1 MFFYKLIHDCYLI
14 LLYITIFFYYY
25 LTALA
30 GKRFF
35 LHNQDAEM
43 STTISIQAVR
53 SRYDERDTIFSR
65 MLLKPGTDRY
75 RDYYRSR
82 PELEEIDARLRDAPP
97 GVFSDR
103 EPENTE
109 IASLFGVIAR
119 LRPLVRG
126 PAAAGIVD
134 SGSKFRRG
142 IPRQL
147 PGIIGAV
154 RDFAFSLGA
163 ADFGIAPSDPAFFYS
178 VRGRGERYGRPVE
191 TVLPVTIVL
200 AFEMDREMTA
210 AAPSITETVE
220 AARAYLDAAVCA
232 LAVREF
238 LGQLGCRAAAH
249 IDGES
254 ELVLPPA
261 AAAAGIGAI
270 GRHGLAVHP
279 EYGSRV
285 RFSAVT
291 TDLPLSPSP
300 AQSSGTSSFN
310 LVDFCEKCGA
320 CADFCPKGSIPSGPA
335 DRSRSRLWQVDHES
349 CYEGW
354 KEFGSDCGVCLAVC
368 PFSRTGKGGI
378 TAPGPGSP
386 EFLKSFMYGGGGA

>member
-1 MFFYKLIHDCYLI
+1 MK
-14 LLYITIFFYYY
+14 
-25 LTALA
+25 
-30 GKRFF
+30 
-35 LHNQDAEM
+35 QD
-43 STTISIQAVR
+43 
-53 SRYDERDTIFSR
+53 RYDERDTIFSR

-126 PAAAGIVD
+126 PAAAAAGPAAVPPL
-134 SGSKFRRG
+134 SPGNETAL
-142 IPRQL
+142 RQL
-147 PGIIGAV
+147 A
-154 RDFAFSLGA
+154 ASLGA
-163 ADFGIAPSDPAFFYS
+163 AAFGICDSNPDFFYS

-335 DRSRSRLWQVDHES
+335 DRSRPRLWQVDHES